1 MDEQNAY
8 TEAYARFIMSD
19 NAPQCLQD
27 DIDTFMQQARES
39 ESDTSE
45 GEIMNTNNN
54 SSNASQV
61 EEWML
66 ICQSYSQLDQHDDTE
81 GGDVYWLEAGR
92 AYPNLDENPQF
103 IVKHKGSHVWM
114 ANTCTPKTH
123 SYFRANTYMCMERFK
138 LILREVEEIH
148 YT

>member
-45 GEIMNTNNN
+45 GEVMNTNNN
-54 SSNASQV
+54 SSNARPV

-66 ICQSYSQLDQHDDTE
+66 ICQSYSQLD
-81 GGDVYWLEAGR
+81 
-92 AYPNLDENPQF
+92 
-103 IVKHKGSHVWM
+103 
-114 ANTCTPKTH
+114 
-123 SYFRANTYMCMERFK
+123 
-138 LILREVEEIH
+138 
-148 YT
+148 

>member
-45 GEIMNTNNN
+45 GEVMNTNNN

-66 ICQSYSQLDQHDDTE
+66 ICQSYSQLD
-81 GGDVYWLEAGR
+81 
-92 AYPNLDENPQF
+92 
-103 IVKHKGSHVWM
+103 
-114 ANTCTPKTH
+114 
-123 SYFRANTYMCMERFK
+123 
-138 LILREVEEIH
+138 
-148 YT
+148 

>member
-1 MDEQNAY
+1 MDEQNTY
-8 TEAYARFIMSD
+8 TEAYARFVMSD

-27 DIDTFMQQARES
+27 DIDTFMQQARGS

-45 GEIMNTNNN
+45 SEVMDTNNN

-81 GGDVYWLEAGR
+81 GGDVCWLEAGR

-103 IVKHKGSHVWM
+103 IVKHKYTKDPQLLQGKHLRM
-114 ANTCTPKTH
+114 G
-123 SYFRANTYMCMERFK
+123 RFK